1 MMAKRERWLSI
12 RRLVNNGA
20 SLDINGGGYRLN
32 IASLYLNEQQVCQ
45 FECGGMNFDSIMDH
59 IEELAKRFE
68 EDGIVT
74 DELNGEEYSIE

>member
-1 MMAKRERWLSI
+1 MAQRKRWHYI

-20 SLDINGGGYRLN
+20 SLDINGGGYHLN
-32 IASLYLNEQQVCQ
+32 IASLYLDEQQVCM
-45 FECGGMNFDSIMDH
+45 FECSGMNFDSIMDH

-68 EDGIVT
+68 EDGIVS